1 MNILDITKPLFWA
14 AFLMLAAVPFIT
26 TTTYAQDTEEE
37 IINQQDI
44 EKRTNGWFVSEA
56 TTIEDMHANEYIK
69 ANYKNLSKL
78 YWKKDMFE
86 LDDDRAIDQYMM
98 INECEITRD
107 NIKDEFEW
115 LEVQKAARELLKNE
129 RSTFSDKFQILLPI
143 DLGTYDMDKKGFPLI
158 NDTAYEALR
167 RIEVGGNYVDEVCGY
182 KGLTKNYPANI
193 MLVLKRPFT
202 FDFVSLDEHIAQA
215 FILRR
220 KYQKPKRPKEL
231 EGEYF
236 NRLAFMRIRFE
247 VESYQGKT
255 VTPDRETLA
264 VMVGK
269 IHGVEIFEDAEQ
281 TRLLTSVDYT
291 DQ

>member
-1 MNILDITKPLFWA
+1 
-14 AFLMLAAVPFIT
+14 
-26 TTTYAQDTEEE
+26 
-37 IINQQDI
+37 
-44 EKRTNGWFVSEA
+44 
-56 TTIEDMHANEYIK
+56 
-69 ANYKNLSKL
+69 
-78 YWKKDMFE
+78 
-86 LDDDRAIDQYMM
+86 
-98 INECEITRD
+98 
-107 NIKDEFEW
+107 
-115 LEVQKAARELLKNE
+115 
-129 RSTFSDKFQILLPI
+129 
-143 DLGTYDMDKKGFPLI
+143 MDKKGFPLI